1 MTPRPS
7 ASRPRDSQGPDSSE
21 ATRSIAP
28 AASLPP
34 PPRAVQ
40 LYAGQIHVSREPS
53 IVTRSLVSCVAVCLF
68 DAALATGGMNHFL
81 LPERVSD
88 GSATRYASAAC
99 EQLIERMTAL
109 GSERRTLQAKIFG
122 GASVIDALR
131 GGVQHLGERN
141 VETARAILERER
153 IPLVAED
160 VLGRFGR
167 KLVFHTHTGVAWVK
181 AIQRGA

>member
-1 MTPRPS
+1 MTPRAE
-7 ASRPRDSQGPDSSE
+7 ASLPRDSQSPDASD
-21 ATRSIAP
+21 ATRSIVPAP
-28 AASLPP
+28 SFP

-40 LYAGQIHVSREPS
+40 LYAGQIHVSREPT
-53 IVTRSLVSCVAVCLF
+53 IVTTILGSCVAVCLF

-81 LPERVSD
+81 LPERVND

-109 GSERRTLQAKIFG
+109 GSERKTLQAKIFG